1 MHPSEAVE
9 KRSQPVEKPGPQAPP
24 GNPISPAYNIESR
37 KTRSRM
43 RILRYSE
50 RLILFSFPYH

>member
-1 MHPSEAVE
+1 MNPSEAVE
-9 KRSQPVEKPGPQAPP
+9 KRSQPVEKPELQTPP
-24 GNPISPAYNIESR
+24 GNPISPAYDIKSR

-43 RILRYSE
+43 RILRCSE